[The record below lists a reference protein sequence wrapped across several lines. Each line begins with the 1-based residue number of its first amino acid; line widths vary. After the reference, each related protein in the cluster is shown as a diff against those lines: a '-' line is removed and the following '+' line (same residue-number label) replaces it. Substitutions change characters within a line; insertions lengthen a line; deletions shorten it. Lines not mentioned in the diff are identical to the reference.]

1 MRVISGILKGRKLF
15 LPLDKNTRPLKDST
29 KEAIFNII
37 QHSTKLNFN
46 NKIKNVLDVFSGTGS
61 FGLECLSRGSKEVYF
76 VENYQPA
83 IKILKKNIV
92 NLGLEKKCKI
102 IDEDFLSKNIYKNL
116 DKKFDLIFLDPPYNQ
131 RNITILLNNIIRIN
145 FLKNDGLVIIHRHKK
160 SKDFFPEKFYNIE
173 NRIYGISKIVF
184 LKLG

>member
-46 NKIKNVLDVFSGTGS
+46 NKIKSVLDVFSGTGS

-83 IKILKKNIV
+83 IKILKKNVV
-92 NLGLEKKCKI
+92 NLGLENKCKI
-102 IDEDFLSKNIYKNL
+102 INEDFLSKNISKNL

>member
-15 LPLDKNTRPLKDST
+15 LPIDKNTRPLKDST

-46 NKIKNVLDVFSGTGS
+46 NKIKSVLDVFSGTGS

-83 IKILKKNIV
+83 IKILKKNVV
-92 NLGLEKKCKI
+92 NLGLENKCKI
-102 IDEDFLSKNIYKNL
+102 INEDFLSKNISKNL

>member
-46 NKIKNVLDVFSGTGS
+46 NKIKSVLDVFSGTGS

-184 LKLG
+184 LKLR

>member
-15 LPLDKNTRPLKDST
+15 LPIDKNTRPLKDST

-46 NKIKNVLDVFSGTGS
+46 NKIKSVLDVFSGTGS

-102 IDEDFLSKNIYKNL
+102 IDEDFLNKNIYKNL

-160 SKDFFPEKFYNIE
+160 SKDFFPEKFYKIE

>member
-46 NKIKNVLDVFSGTGS
+46 NKIKSVLDVFSGTGS

-92 NLGLEKKCKI
+92 NLGLEKKCRI